1 MLAKILTRAQR
12 YTVETNQ
19 NGNTNHL
26 PMALVALNE
35 MGANHDQ
42 LEAYYAKY
50 AHLLVARESVTTT
63 THFEWEAH
71 LGDKS
76 AFEHYLNYFLR
87 QVEREGIEATLRTY
101 LDRLMLGCGASAF
114 HAVIRLSYGVQVQ
127 NNTEVAFGL
136 ADLASSYLP
145 VSEPLPCKQ
154 NLREV
159 FESALS
165 TYEGVNVQ
173 GGLIS
178 ARMLSVVENPRFES
192 VNYVSRSLDIAQI
205 SELVAELYLKSR
217 DFTVLHAVT
226 SCHAKRYLSHYFV
239 QPERSLRY
247 YWAAL
252 IAAVLSVED
261 LRLGSLPTTKLK
273 PLSDMS
279 FNAVLNSDD
288 SHVIK
293 LAWSCLDEF
302 RHYQSEHHLKILT
315 MLMEEYC

>member
-1 MLAKILTRAQR
+1 MLAEILTRAQR
-12 YTVETNQ
+12 YTIETNR

-26 PMALVALNE
+26 PMALVALNK
-35 MGANHDQ
+35 MGANHCQ

-50 AHLLVARESVTTT
+50 AHLLVVRESATTT
-63 THFEWEAH
+63 AHFEWEAH
-71 LGDKS
+71 LGDRS

-87 QVEREGIEATLRTY
+87 QVESEGIEGTLRTY
-101 LDRLMLGCGASAF
+101 LDRLMPGCGASAF
-114 HAVIRLSYGVQVQ
+114 HAVIRLGYGVQVK
-127 NNTEVAFGL
+127 NNSEVAFGL

-145 VSEPLPCKQ
+145 VSEPLPCTQ
-154 NLREV
+154 NLRDLLEN
-159 FESALS
+159 ALN
-165 TYEGVNVQ
+165 TYEGVNVL

-178 ARMLSVVENPRFES
+178 GRMLSVLESPRFES
-192 VNYVSRSLDIAQI
+192 VNYTPRTLDIAQI

-226 SCHAKRYLSHYFV
+226 SCHAIRYLSDYFV

-252 IAAVLSVED
+252 IAAVLSVDD
-261 LRLGSLPTTKLK
+261 LRLGSLPTIKPK
-273 PLSDMS
+273 PLSEMN
-279 FNAVLNSDD
+279 FNAVLNSND

-315 MLMEEYC
+315 MLMEE